1 MESDASCS
9 QLDKVHESIQNLYK
23 LVKSQP
29 TIAKSQMNAIRALY
43 GEVVKG
49 LTPGDARQA
58 QRGPRS
64 RRPSSQFLR
73 PVQVE
78 PTSVPSDKT
87 PLLHLKRKVGN
98 NWSYSSK
105 LTSVRRFPYL

>member
-1 MESDASCS
+1 MA
-9 QLDKVHESIQNLYK
+9 
-23 LVKSQP
+23 
-29 TIAKSQMNAIRALY
+29 AIRSLY

-49 LTPGDARQA
+49 LAPNDRQRQGA
-58 QRGPRS
+58 GGPRS

-78 PTSVPSDKT
+78 PTALSSDKT

-98 NWSYSSK
+98 NWVYSSK
-105 LTSVRRFPYL
+105 LTTVSPLPLEKMFVEHTYSSVE